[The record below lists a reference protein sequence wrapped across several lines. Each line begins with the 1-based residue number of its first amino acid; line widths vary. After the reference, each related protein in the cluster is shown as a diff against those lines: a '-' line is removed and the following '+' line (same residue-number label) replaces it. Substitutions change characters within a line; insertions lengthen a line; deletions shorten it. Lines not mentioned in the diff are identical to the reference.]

1 MIKGDSKSKPHINI
15 TTKDLSRK
23 QVIIPMNDVN
33 KKYFIEESSIYIT
46 NMNRT
51 LKNIRTEVMVDFV

>member
-1 MIKGDSKSKPHINI
+1 
-15 TTKDLSRK
+15 
-23 QVIIPMNDVN
+23 MNDVN

-51 LKNIRTEVMVDFV
+51 LKNIRTEVIVDFV